1 MGLAS
6 TGLNNIFNAV
16 EPKMR
21 DTENALRTELGT
33 VSDGGEL
40 TTSQLLRLQ
49 YLFARYT
56 VSSTT
61 FSNIIKEA
69 SDGAKGVAAKI
80 S

>member
-21 DTENALRTELGT
+21 DTENSLRTELGNI
-33 VSDGGEL
+33 SDGGEL
-40 TTSQLLRLQ
+40 TTIQLLRVQ
-49 YLFARYT
+49 YLFARHT

-69 SDGAKGVAAKI
+69 SDGAKGVAI

>member
-21 DTENALRTELGT
+21 DTENSLRTELGT

-69 SDGAKGVAAKI
+69 SDGAKGVASKI

>member
-6 TGLNNIFNAV
+6 SGLNNIFNAV

-21 DTENALRTELGT
+21 DTENSLRTALGNI
-33 VSDGGEL
+33 SDGGEL
-40 TTSQLLRLQ
+40 TTIQLLRVQ
-49 YLFARYT
+49 YLFARHT
-56 VSSTT
+56 VPSTT

-69 SDGAKGVAAKI
+69 SDGAKGVASKI

>member
-16 EPKMR
+16 DGKMQT
-21 DTENALRTELGT
+21 TENALRTELGT
-33 VSDGGEL
+33 ISDGGEL
-40 TTSQLLRLQ
+40 TTSQLLRTQ

-61 FSNIIKEA
+61 FSNIIKES
-69 SDGAKGVAAKI
+69 SDAAKGIASKI
-80 S
+80 G